1 MAIDKAWVAEW
12 YVNDQGRKYTIPVV
26 GETHMV
32 MDSRFYVD
40 SIPDGV
46 TKLVITDPAG
56 LNEIDNNKTIVSASQ
71 YKVDYNSGR
80 VEVHS
85 SLEATSVT
93 SNYDSRGVRMLS
105 ATSIY
110 INGDETA
117 NLQEWIED
125 TDDAITAITGSGSN
139 ALIGVYSMDAEG
151 TADAITATYTGA
163 IYFDG
168 LKVNLTIANNNTGA
182 VTFNMNN
189 LGNRNV
195 YKIDSGSKVEL
206 EADDFKEGTI
216 VQIEDD
222 GIDFIVVSSGGGG
235 SGNMDAAIY
244 DPNTIEADVYAR
256 ANHTGTQTASTISD
270 FDIEVSNNTDVSA
283 NTDDRHDSHVI
294 GTKTVDETSIF
305 NGKVLYYNGS
315 SGNIEYLDVSWAGD
329 MSKTTYDPTN
339 IASDAFARANHT
351 GTQTAST
358 ISDFD
363 TEVSNNTTVTGKADT
378 TDVLE
383 KTNTT
388 PFTPTADYHPS
399 TKKYVDDSVSGV
411 GGGDMLKT
419 TYDPTN
425 ISASAFAR
433 TNHTGTQ
440 TASTISDFNTEVSN
454 NTDVADNTSK
464 AHTPQTI
471 GTKTVD
477 ETDIGDGKVLAYNST
492 SGNIEYE
499 VVSGSGD
506 MTKVVYDPQTIEGDT
521 FDRANHT
528 GTQSADTIT
537 DGTTNKVFT
546 AADNT
551 KLDGIEA
558 GAEVN
563 NASKYISQTLP
574 SASWSASA
582 TDYDLEKTVTV
593 TGITATDICM
603 VAIDKNSQDLAVAAE
618 LSASV
623 DSGTNT
629 LTFYATTAPTADI
642 TFDVAVIS

>member
-563 NASKYISQTLP
+563 NASKYTAQTLP